1 MKNKYLTLNIQMF
14 ADEPTDGGTN
24 EGSNAQPE
32 KTITKE
38 DYDKLASELAKIKQA
53 NDNLSKENANYK
65 RQAKDKMSEEEK
77 KAQQD
82 KEKDD
87 LIAQM
92 RQEILSTKMSKELT
106 SCGFDDKQ
114 CEEIISCYT
123 KGDMV
128 EFTKTISNKI
138 NELVANKIKE
148 EQKKFQASS
157 TLPPN
162 GTGATDKIDPLF
174 KSILDSKETNKKNNA
189 RDYYLNNKK

>member
-1 MKNKYLTLNIQMF
+1 MKNKYLTKLNIQLF
-14 ADEPTDGGTN
+14 AEPTDGGTDD
-24 EGSNAQPE
+24 GGA
-32 KTITKE
+32 KTENNPISRE
-38 DYDKLASELAKIKQA
+38 EFDKLTNDYNKLKSA
-53 NDNLSKENANYK
+53 NDSLSKENADYK
-65 RQAKDKMSEEEK
+65 RKAKDKMSEEEK

-114 CEEIISCYT
+114 CEEIITCFT

-128 EFTKTISNKI
+128 EFTKTISSKI

-157 TLPPN
+157 TLPPS

-174 KSILDSKETNKKNNA
+174 KSILESKESNKKNNA
-189 RDYYLNNKK
+189 RDYYLNRK

>member
-1 MKNKYLTLNIQMF
+1 MKNKYLTKLNIQLF
-14 ADEPTDGGTN
+14 AEPTDGGTN
-24 EGSNAQPE
+24 DGNTKVENNPIS
-32 KTITKE
+32 KE
-38 DYDKLASELAKIKQA
+38 DYDKLINDYNKLKSA

-106 SCGFDDKQ
+106 GCGFDDKQ
-114 CEEIISCYT
+114 CEEIITCFT

-157 TLPPN
+157 TLPPS
-162 GTGATDKIDPLF
+162 GTGTNDKIDPLF
-174 KSILDSKETNKKNNA
+174 KSILESKESNKKNNA
-189 RDYYLNNKK
+189 RDYYLNRK